1 MLCKGN
7 AAGKERR
14 NGDTSY
20 RDAKGSVRKCWR
32 SEGNEKKAVGEL
44 GRDFRQKSKYSLEVY
59 SWDGKRP
66 WFLSVRQSNG
76 RKVSEMGG
84 DLRVLPQ
91 QHRIPAH
98 SL

>member
-1 MLCKGN
+1 MCKGN

-20 RDAKGSVRKCWR
+20 RDAKGSVRKCCWR

-44 GRDFRQKSKYSLEVY
+44 GRDFTQKSKYSLEVY

-66 WFLSVRQSNG
+66 WF
-76 RKVSEMGG
+76 
-84 DLRVLPQ
+84 RV
-91 QHRIPAH
+91 
-98 SL
+98 